1 MIRQEHVEAGAET
14 AEDGVDLG
22 HLLMDHVADAYSLH
36 FEPFPAIEWAPDL
49 LEFQLAGMTINMTPT
64 KHLIFMVLAATL
76 VFLVM
81 WRAGK
86 RLEAQRAGENAPK
99 GWANAVEGLALWV
112 RNDVAIEN
120 IGHENGPKFAPYIMS
135 LFFFILFCNLLGLVP
150 WGATPTS
157 NLAVTLAL
165 AVLSMVVIEV
175 SGMIKLGFGGYM
187 RTIFPKVAG
196 IDGPGAVVLSVA
208 LGPIEFMGKL
218 IKPIALCIRLFGNMT
233 AGHFVILAMFGIVF
247 LFGHIE
253 YARWAIGGA
262 SALVVL
268 AIMML
273 ELIVAFVQ
281 AYVFT
286 LITAVLIGIMQHE
299 H

>member
-1 MIRQEHVEAGAET
+1 
-14 AEDGVDLG
+14 
-22 HLLMDHVADAYSLH
+22 
-36 FEPFPAIEWAPDL
+36 
-49 LEFQLAGMTINMTPT
+49 
-64 KHLIFMVLAATL
+64 
-76 VFLVM
+76 
-81 WRAGK
+81 
-86 RLEAQRAGENAPK
+86 
-99 GWANAVEGLALWV
+99 
-112 RNDVAIEN
+112 
-120 IGHENGPKFAPYIMS
+120 
-135 LFFFILFCNLLGLVP
+135 VP

-157 NLAVTLAL
+157 NLAVTAAL
-165 AVLSMVVIEV
+165 AALSLVVIEV

-196 IDGPGAVVLSVA
+196 ISGPGAVALSVA

-218 IKPIALCIRLFGNMT
+218 VKPIALCIRLFGNMT
-233 AGHFVILAMFGIVF
+233 AGHFVILAMFGIIF

-253 YARWAIGGA
+253 YARWGIGGA
-262 SALVVL
+262 SALLVL

>member
-1 MIRQEHVEAGAET
+1 MIQQEHVEAGAET
-14 AEDGVDLG
+14 AEEGVDLG
-22 HLLMDHVADAYSLH
+22 HLLMDHAADAYSLH
-36 FEPFPAIEWAPDL
+36 FEPFPAIEWDPHL

-64 KHLIFMVLAATL
+64 RHLIFMVLAAAL

-99 GWANAVEGLALWV
+99 GWANAVEGLVLWV

-120 IGHENGPKFAPYIMS
+120 IGHDGAKFAPYIMS
-135 LFFFILFCNLLGLVP
+135 LFFFILFSNLMGLVP
-150 WGATPTS
+150 WADTPTS
-157 NLAVTLAL
+157 NLAVTVAL
-165 AVLSMVVIEV
+165 AALSLVVIEV

-187 RTIFPKVAG
+187 RTIFPKVEG
-196 IDGPGAVVLSVA
+196 ISGPGAVVLSVA

-218 IKPIALCIRLFGNMT
+218 VKPIALSIRLFGNMT
-233 AGHFVILAMFGIVF
+233 AGHFVILAMFGIIF

-262 SALVVL
+262 SALLVL

-273 ELIVAFVQ
+273 EIIVAFVQ

>member
-1 MIRQEHVEAGAET
+1 MIR
-14 AEDGVDLG
+14 
-22 HLLMDHVADAYSLH
+22 
-36 FEPFPAIEWAPDL
+36 
-49 LEFQLAGMTINMTPT
+49 
-64 KHLIFMVLAATL
+64 
-76 VFLVM
+76 
-81 WRAGK
+81 
-86 RLEAQRAGENAPK
+86 
-99 GWANAVEGLALWV
+99 
-112 RNDVAIEN
+112 
-120 IGHENGPKFAPYIMS
+120 
-135 LFFFILFCNLLGLVP
+135 
-150 WGATPTS
+150 
-157 NLAVTLAL
+157 
-165 AVLSMVVIEV
+165 
-175 SGMIKLGFGGYM
+175 LGFGGYM
-187 RTIFPKVAG
+187 RNIYPKVAG
-196 IDGPGAVVLSVA
+196 IDGPGAVVQSVA

>member
-1 MIRQEHVEAGAET
+1 MIQQEHVEAAADT
-14 AEDGVDLG
+14 AEGGFDLG
-22 HLLMDHVADAYSLH
+22 HLLMEHAADAYSL
-36 FEPFPAIEWAPDL
+36 EFPAIEWNPHL
-49 LEFQLAGMTINMTPT
+49 LEFQLAGITIDMTPT
-64 KHLIFMVLAATL
+64 KHLIFMVVAAVL

-86 RLEAQRAGENAPK
+86 RLEKQRAGENSPK
-99 GWANAVEGLALWV
+99 GWANAVEGFVLWV
-112 RNDVAIEN
+112 RNDLAIEN
-120 IGHENGPKFAPYIMS
+120 IGHDGARFAPYIMS
-135 LFFFILFCNLLGLVP
+135 LFFFILFCNLMGLVP

-157 NLAVTLAL
+157 NLAVTAAL
-165 AVLSMVVIEV
+165 AALSLVVIEV

-187 RTIFPKVAG
+187 RTIFPKVEG
-196 IDGPGAVVLSVA
+196 ISGPGAAVLSIA
-208 LGPIEFMGKL
+208 LGPIELMGKL
-218 IKPIALCIRLFGNMT
+218 VKPIALSIRLFGNMT
-233 AGHFVILAMFGIVF
+233 AGHFVILALFGIIF

-253 YARWAIGGA
+253 YARYAIGGA
-262 SALVVL
+262 SALLVL

>member
-1 MIRQEHVEAGAET
+1 MTLQEHVEAGAET
-14 AEDGVDLG
+14 AEGGVDLG
-22 HLLMDHVADAYSLH
+22 HLLMEHAADSYSLH
-36 FEPFPAIEWAPDL
+36 FEPFPAIEWDPHL
-49 LEFQLAGMTINMTPT
+49 LEFQLAGITINMTPT
-64 KHLIFMVLAATL
+64 KHLIFMVLAAAL

-81 WRAGK
+81 WRTGK

-112 RNDVAIEN
+112 RNDVAIDN
-120 IGHENGPKFAPYIMS
+120 IGHENGAKFAPYIMS

-157 NLAVTLAL
+157 NLAVTAAL
-165 AVLSMVVIEV
+165 AALSLVVIEV

-196 IDGPGAVVLSVA
+196 ISGPGAVALSVA

-218 IKPIALCIRLFGNMT
+218 VKPIALCIRLFGNMT
-233 AGHFVILAMFGIVF
+233 AGHFVILAMFGIIF

-253 YARWAIGGA
+253 YGRWGIGVA
-262 SALVVL
+262 SALLVL